1 MKYKIFQ
8 SEHNKKYYFHFE
20 DKDANLML
28 KSPGYEDRAS
38 CEKGVKSVLANAPN
52 GELYNP
58 QQAADGRF
66 FFDIKNPKGEV
77 IGTSSLY
84 KTTDEAE
91 AAINKVLNMSDVKEV
106 VIKEDPN
113 KTEPVVAPSVGVF
126 TKGTLNSLNVA
137 GYEEGDQYYFD
148 FKQGGDA
155 ILESQSYTSQAACQ
169 NGIES
174 VMKNA
179 ADPTKYKIHQTKDG
193 QYYFDLV
200 AGNNQVIGTS
210 VSFTSE
216 AALYAALGGMIGK
229 KVSKETFESKSAV
242 GDGSDMPPIEI
253 FKTGQVNNLLFEAYK
268 NNSDSE
274 YYFHFKTQE
283 GRPIL
288 VSQGYSSKSGC
299 ENGIKSVI
307 QNATNHKNF
316 DLKTSPDG
324 KHYFNLEASNGQ
336 AVGTS
341 IAFDNKKEMSQII
354 SWLSGSE
361 FDADNIGKE
370 GSGISTINK
379 IVGGAGAAIAGGGI
393 INSLMDGKDETEDT
407 KSEIDQA
414 KLDIE
419 KAQKELDTTII
430 RTEEVTKGKLEIEQA
445 KAEIEKTKKELSQV
459 DKGIRQEEVQKTK
472 DEIKEAQSDIDK
484 ARADLKKAKEE
495 ALLAEE
501 KRKKADLE
509 REKAD
514 KLRLEEEKKKQIAL
528 DLKQKEELRLSEEK
542 RKKAEVLRLEE
553 EKRKRAEKLRLEENR
568 KKAEKLRLEKEHKAK
583 LALAKKKKEEEE
595 RKKAALLVSQKKA
608 AAATTK
614 TASTA
619 STTTKVV
626 GAGAGAAAVAK
637 ATATARPVAA
647 SGGGGAFGCL
657 KWLIPLI
664 ILGLIGL
671 AIWWFVPGCGGQ
683 GGGVG
688 GIGNA
693 GTAIVDKTKNATNA
707 VVDKTKNATNAVVDK
722 TKETANAVVDK
733 TKETANAV
741 VDKTKEAIG
750 GDGDS
755 GNTDANAGKE
765 TKPES
770 KKALGPDAKA
780 LGFRAGTMEAKM
792 ADFMSDPNSRGP
804 KTFNMEKISW
814 PTNSPKMNQAAYAQV
829 ANLAKLM
836 KKYPDME
843 INIVGH
849 RDRNEIK
856 DYNHKGEII
865 GLDEIRA
872 RCLYRKLKPKGIA
885 TNRMKW
891 GGAPATDHRRLE
903 VTITKK

>member
-20 DKDANLML
+20 DKEANLML
-28 KSPGYEDRAS
+28 KSQGYEDRAS
-38 CEKGVKSVLANAPN
+38 CEKGVKSVLANASN

-58 QQAADGRF
+58 QQAEDGRF
-66 FFDIKNPKGEV
+66 FFDIQAPNGEV

-91 AAINKVLNMSDVKEV
+91 NAINKVLNMSNVTE
-106 VIKEDPN
+106 IESKEDPN
-113 KTEPVVAPSVGVF
+113 KTEPVVAPSAGLF
-126 TKGTLNSLNVA
+126 TKGTFNGLNVA
-137 GYEEGDQYYFD
+137 GYQEGEQYYFD
-148 FKQGGDA
+148 FKKDGEA

-169 NGIES
+169 NGIDS

-179 ADPTKYKIHQTKDG
+179 SDSTKYKIHQTKDG
-193 QYYFDLV
+193 QYYFDLL

-210 VSFTSE
+210 VSFSSE
-216 AALYAALGGMIGK
+216 AVLYTALGGMIGK

-242 GDGSDMPPIEI
+242 GDGSDTPAIEM

-268 NNSDSE
+268 NNSDGE

-307 QNATNHKNF
+307 QNAANHKNF
-316 DLKTSPDG
+316 DLKTAPDG

-341 IAFDNKKEMSQII
+341 IAFDSKKEMSQII
-354 SWLSGSE
+354 SWLSGSS

-370 GSGISTINK
+370 GGGISTLNK
-379 IVGGAGAAIAGGGI
+379 IVGGAGATIAGGGI
-393 INSLMDGKDETEDT
+393 INSLMDGKDETKET

-419 KAQKELDTTII
+419 KAQKEFDTTII

-509 REKAD
+509 REKAE
-514 KLRLEEEKKKQIAL
+514 KLRLAEEKKKQIAL
-528 DLKQKEELRLSEEK
+528 EKKQKEELRLEGE
-542 RKKAEVLRLEE
+542 RKKAEKLRLEEERKKAEKLRLEE
-553 EKRKRAEKLRLEENR
+553 EKRKKAEKFRLEEER
-568 KKAEKLRLEKEHKAK
+568 KKAEKLRLEKERKAK
-583 LALAKKKKEEEE
+583 LALEKKKKEEE
-595 RKKAALLVSQKKA
+595 RKKAVLLASQKKA

-626 GAGAGAAAVAK
+626 GAGA
-637 ATATARPVAA
+637 ATATATAAARPVAA
-647 SGGGGAFGCL
+647 AGGSSFGCL
-657 KWLIPLI
+657 KWLLPLLF
-664 ILGLIGL
+664 LGLIGL
-671 AIWWFVPGCGGQ
+671 AIWWFMPGCGGKT
-683 GGGVG
+683 GGVVDG
-688 GIGNA
+688 VGKA
-693 GTAIVDKTKNATNA
+693 GTA
-707 VVDKTKNATNAVVDK
+707 VVEKTKNATNAVVDK

-733 TKETANAV
+733 TKEV
-741 VDKTKEAIG
+741 VG
-750 GDGDS
+750 GDGGS

-765 TKPES
+765 VKPEP